1 MFEINFIRNKI
12 KNLDERTKI
21 LEKILK
27 YNTIKERVIELNC
40 ELENPKIWNNS
51 QLIKNINQESFRL
64 KRTINSIKEIKKN
77 IKEIIH
83 FLHLNV
89 IKSNKNILYD
99 IKKELQITEKKINML
114 EFYRMFSKKHDHLNC
129 YIDLQA
135 GSGGTEAQDWAKML
149 LRMYLKWSNEKGF
162 KTNIIEESEGDIAG
176 IKSATIK
183 ISGEYAFG
191 WLRTENGIHRLVR
204 KSPFNANNRRHT
216 SFCSAFIY
224 PDIDH
229 TVCVN
234 INTVDLRID
243 VYRASGAGGQH
254 VNRTESAVRITHL
267 PTGVTTQCQ
276 NDRSQH
282 KNKEQAM
289 KQMQAKLYQLEI
301 QKKKIEK
308 KELNGNKSDIGW
320 GQQIRSYI
328 LDDSRIKDIRTG
340 IETRDV
346 QSVLNGKLD
355 QFITTNLKL
364 GF

>member
-1 MFEINFIRNKI
+1 MFEINLIKNKI
-12 KNLDERTKI
+12 KNLDQRIKI
-21 LEKILK
+21 LETVFE
-27 YNTIKERVIELNC
+27 YNKIKERVIEINS
-40 ELENPKIWNNS
+40 ELENPEIWNNS
-51 QLIKNINQESFRL
+51 QLIKKINKEYHQL
-64 KRTINSIKEIKKN
+64 KKIINSIKEIKKN
-77 IKEIIH
+77 IEDIIY
-83 FLHLNV
+83 LSNLSV
-89 IKSNKNILYD
+89 SESNKNFLYE
-99 IKKELQITEKKINML
+99 IKKEIEKIENKINKL
-114 EFYRMFSKKHDHLNC
+114 EFYRMFSKKNDYLDC
-129 YIDLQA
+129 YLDLQS
-135 GSGGTEAQDWAKML
+135 GSGGIEAQDWAKML

-176 IKSATIK
+176 IKSATVK
-183 ISGEYAFG
+183 ITGEYAFG
-191 WLRTENGIHRLVR
+191 WLRTESGIHRLVR

-224 PDIDH
+224 PDLDDKIYIN
-229 TVCVN
+229 VN
-234 INTVDLRID
+234 TTDLRID

-267 PTGVTTQCQ
+267 PSGIITQCQ

-289 KQMQAKLYQLEI
+289 KQMRAKLYQLEI

-308 KELNGNKSDIGW
+308 KELNSNKLDISW
-320 GQQIRSYI
+320 GKQIRSYV

-340 IETRDV
+340 METRDV
-346 QSVLNGKLD
+346 QSVLNGKID